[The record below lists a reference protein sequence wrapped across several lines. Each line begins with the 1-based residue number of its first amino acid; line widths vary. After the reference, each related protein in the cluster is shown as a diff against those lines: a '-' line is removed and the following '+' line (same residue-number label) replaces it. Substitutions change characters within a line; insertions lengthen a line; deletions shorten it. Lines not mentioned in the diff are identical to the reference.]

1 MKNKFIAK
9 KIFAIILIAT
19 VLISYGNIPSFAVTG
34 NEIAKD
40 GEYKSDEVTVE
51 NGDKFSYNL
60 ITTLNVADGKFKS
73 VDFSHNGYYGEVSVR
88 RSEMAYDY
96 IKQFLV
102 GKESSQSTIDEILL
116 QELHLQLMLLK
127 LHLRMQSQKLKQDL
141 QTTHIQ
147 MMTQFTTKTV
157 N

>member
-1 MKNKFIAK
+1 MEDRIIISMKNKFIAK

-73 VDFSHNGYYGEVSVR
+73 VEQECRIDLENKFYTL
-88 RSEMAYDY
+88 
-96 IKQFLV
+96 FLY
-102 GKESSQSTIDEILL
+102 
-116 QELHLQLMLLK
+116 
-127 LHLRMQSQKLKQDL
+127 
-141 QTTHIQ
+141 
-147 MMTQFTTKTV
+147 
-157 N
+157 